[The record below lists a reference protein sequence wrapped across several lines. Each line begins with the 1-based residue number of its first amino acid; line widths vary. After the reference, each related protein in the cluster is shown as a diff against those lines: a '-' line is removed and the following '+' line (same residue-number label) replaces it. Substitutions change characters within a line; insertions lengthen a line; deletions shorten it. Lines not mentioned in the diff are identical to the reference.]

1 MKGYVQIL
9 GTATVGMFTQHKHN
23 KQHIIIIYD
32 IHKCIND
39 IKQQYIISAAQCHN
53 TRTQRREFNPSRN
66 TQHATRN
73 TQHATRSTQH
83 ATRNTQHAARS
94 TQHAARSTQHAA
106 RSTQHAAR
114 STQHAVHPSSLIT
127 QNHYPSM
134 HSPAHNLHHQPNIV
148 ADSTSSLLVFFDNQR
163 YLFDV
168 GEGTQRFCLEHS
180 ISFSFFSSLFWFWW
194 CVCFPL

>member
-114 STQHAVHPSSLIT
+114 STQHAARSTQHAARSTQYIPHPSSHKITTLPCILLHTTSITNLILLQTPRQAYWYSLIT
-127 QNHYPSM
+127 
-134 HSPAHNLHHQPNIV
+134 
-148 ADSTSSLLVFFDNQR
+148 R
-163 YLFDV
+163 
-168 GEGTQRFCLEHS
+168 GTCLMWVKALNAS
-180 ISFSFFSSLFWFWW
+180 A
-194 CVCFPL
+194 

>member
-1 MKGYVQIL
+1 MLASKFRRFVSECFKMKGYVQIL

-73 TQHATRSTQH
+73 TQHA
-83 ATRNTQHAARS
+83 ARS
-94 TQHAARSTQHAA
+94 TQYIP
-106 RSTQHAAR
+106 
-114 STQHAVHPSSLIT
+114 HPSSHKITTLPCILLHTTSITNLILLQTPRQAYWYSLIT
-127 QNHYPSM
+127 
-134 HSPAHNLHHQPNIV
+134 
-148 ADSTSSLLVFFDNQR
+148 R
-163 YLFDV
+163 
-168 GEGTQRFCLEHS
+168 GTCLMWVKALNAS
-180 ISFSFFSSLFWFWW
+180 A
-194 CVCFPL
+194 